1 VARIQRILDVPEHAI
16 AASDAACAAIV
27 KAKAKNFYY
36 GMRLTPPDRRC
47 HLYACYAWMRH
58 ADDQIDTAPDDA
70 ARRAALDQLYR
81 QTHAALSGEPNR
93 PDDSS
98 FWPAFRSVVRSCP
111 VEHRWLIEMLK
122 GLEEDTQ
129 HQGYQTVDDMLGY
142 CYRVGG
148 TVGETCVAIWGLKDP
163 STRATALQL
172 AAARGRAFQITNIL
186 RDIGVDARGGDEET
200 MPRCY
205 VPIELMIRTGVS
217 HDSLIRWEDPA
228 ACGRLINALCELANE
243 QYRASHGLERLVA
256 PECASALWAMTAIYQ
271 QVQALI
277 CARPSICVQGRARL
291 KTAAKVAVMVRAAC
305 GLWRT

>member
-93 PDDSS
+93 HDDSS

-122 GLEEDTQ
+122 GLEGITTHDTHFWVPIFENTQ
-129 HQGYQTVDDMLGY
+129 DIPALARQVEQMQRQSPERITHGFLIRRHGLYT
-142 CYRVGG
+142 
-148 TVGETCVAIWGLKDP
+148 WGRDI
-163 STRATALQL
+163 
-172 AAARGRAFQITNIL
+172 AAARRHVEIFEFLFECVARTTN
-186 RDIGVDARGGDEET
+186 
-200 MPRCY
+200 
-205 VPIELMIRTGVS
+205 
-217 HDSLIRWEDPA
+217 LIRA
-228 ACGRLINALCELANE
+228 
-243 QYRASHGLERLVA
+243 
-256 PECASALWAMTAIYQ
+256 
-271 QVQALI
+271 
-277 CARPSICVQGRARL
+277 
-291 KTAAKVAVMVRAAC
+291 
-305 GLWRT
+305 